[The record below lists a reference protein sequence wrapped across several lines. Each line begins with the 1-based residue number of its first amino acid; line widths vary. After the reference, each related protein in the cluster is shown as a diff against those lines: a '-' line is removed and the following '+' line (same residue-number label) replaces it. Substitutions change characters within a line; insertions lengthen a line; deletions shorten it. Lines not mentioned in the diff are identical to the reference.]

1 MNLVKKALG
10 NLSCEKIVLF
20 GLRARGDFRERN
32 DYDIWVIVKVLLT
45 IKGKMRLTGLLRKD
59 LAKNPKVEM
68 DEEFIKAYEGTVSLP
83 FEPGENKRIAMKIA
97 DDRGIERLKIGGV
110 K

>member
-20 GLRARGDFRERN
+20 GLRARGDFREGS
-32 DYDIWVIVKVLLT
+32 DYDILVI
-45 IKGKMRLTGLLRKD
+45 IKDHLNIKEKMRLTGLLRKEP
-59 LAKNPKVEM
+59 AKNQKAEM
-68 DEEFIKAYEGTVSLP
+68 DEELINAYGGTVSLP
-83 FEPGENKRIAMKIA
+83 FEPGENKRIAMKIV
-97 DDRGIERLKIGGV
+97 DDRSIESLKIGGV